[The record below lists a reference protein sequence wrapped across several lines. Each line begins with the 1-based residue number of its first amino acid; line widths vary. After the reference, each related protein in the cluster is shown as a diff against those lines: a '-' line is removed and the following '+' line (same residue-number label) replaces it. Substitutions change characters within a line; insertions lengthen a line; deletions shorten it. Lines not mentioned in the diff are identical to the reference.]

1 MKYLN
6 LYTDMET
13 FLRTSIYWDM
23 GIYPVLI
30 SGKHITMAQLTAS

>member
-13 FLRTSIYWDM
+13 FLRTSIYWDSFHENS
-23 GIYPVLI
+23 I